1 MVRISDGAAM
11 TQTLDAHF
19 DGSVIV
25 PDAPVDLPTGRRLRI
40 RVEVVD
46 ESERFA
52 ELLDLAADLP
62 DAPPDL
68 ALQHDHYLTGTPK
81 K

>member
-1 MVRISDGAAM
+1 M
-11 TQTLDAHF
+11 THTLDAHF

-25 PDAPVDLPTGRRLRI
+25 PDSPVDLPTGKRLRVHI
-40 RVEVVD
+40 ELAD
-46 ESERFA
+46 EGESRFA
-52 ELLDLAADLP
+52 DLLGLADDLP